1 MAYTI
6 RFSDEADEHLDGLTA
21 RQRARILDAIEE
33 QLLHE
38 PTKVTRNRK
47 PMRPDKTPFIAP
59 WELRVDDLRVYYDVE
74 EKPRP
79 LVKILSIGV
88 KVRDRVLIGGKEI
101 AP

>member
-1 MAYTI
+1 VAYTI
-6 RFSDEADEHLDGLTA
+6 RFSDEADEHLDELTA
-21 RQRARILDAIEE
+21 RQRARVLDAIEE